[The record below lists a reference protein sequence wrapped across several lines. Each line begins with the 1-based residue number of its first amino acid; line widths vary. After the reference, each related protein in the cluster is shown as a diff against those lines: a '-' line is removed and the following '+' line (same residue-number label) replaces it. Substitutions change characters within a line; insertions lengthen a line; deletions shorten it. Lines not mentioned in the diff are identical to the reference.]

1 MAMTLLNNYRPW
13 VWCVCIGASLA
24 SLTAVAAE
32 QFASPLEAR
41 AAIDA
46 FTRSALSTQDVLA
59 QTVLHADLAG
69 SGQDDLVVLQVH
81 SNNARRVRLYRATAE
96 RYNNEAVVE
105 RDLPTDVIFADT
117 GSRQG
122 RDVLVLFSATQVFQF
137 DPVTGQSQT
146 LAEFT
151 SIYNNIVDKAL
162 PHFDMMRDLNDDGL
176 DDLIVPSFKGFSVF
190 IQQPSG
196 EFTAAVSMAAP
207 SVMEMSYNEH
217 PWYKARKTYHA
228 DVNADGRDDLVFWVD
243 DEFRAY
249 LQQDDGFSAEPVLF
263 TPAVT
268 FEAEGYEGVS
278 MRMGGEDQS
287 NVLKKALFQ
296 FKDLDGDSRPELVTL
311 AVKSEGVFN
320 KQTTYEF
327 YRGQPL
333 KQGVP
338 QFSSTPDS
346 RIESKGVQ
354 FDMQEKDL
362 NNDGQLDIIVSSVE
376 LGLTKLVRA
385 LLTGAIRIDLGFYQ
399 MKDGVYPELPN
410 IVRTI
415 KATFSF
421 SSGDVFVP
429 TVLMADVT
437 GDGLADLLLQE
448 GDDELHIYLGEAT
461 DQLFA
466 DDPVEI
472 SVAMPRDPD
481 LVQVAD
487 LNHDGKQDLI
497 LALEVNGK
505 PDRVLVLI
513 KD

>member
-1 MAMTLLNNYRPW
+1 MTLLNNYRSL
-13 VWCVCIGASLA
+13 VCCVCFLSVACLFSPLA
-24 SLTAVAAE
+24 S
-32 QFASPLEAR
+32 S

-46 FTRSALSTQDVLA
+46 FTRSALSTQNVLA
-59 QTVLHADLAG
+59 QSVLHADLAG
-69 SGQDDLVVLQVH
+69 SGQDDLLVLQVQ
-81 SNNARRVRLYRATAE
+81 SNKVRRLRLYRAIAE
-96 RYNNEAVVE
+96 RYDNNALVV
-105 RDLPTDVIFADT
+105 RDLPADVIFVDT

-122 RDVLVLFSATQVFQF
+122 RDVLVLFSATQAYQF
-137 DPVTGQSQT
+137 DPVTGQRQT
-146 LAEFT
+146 LATFT
-151 SIYNNIVDKAL
+151 SIYNNVVDKAL
-162 PHFDMMRDLNDDGL
+162 PSVDMMRDLNNDGY
-176 DDLIVPSFKGFSVF
+176 DDLIVPGFTGFSVF
-190 IQQPSG
+190 IQQSSG
-196 EFTAAVSMAAP
+196 EFIAPVSMAAP
-207 SVMEMSYNEH
+207 PVMEMSYNEH
-217 PWYKARKTYHA
+217 PWYKARKTYHT
-228 DVNADGRDDLVFWVD
+228 DVNADGRDDLAFWVD
-243 DEFRAY
+243 DEFRVY
-249 LQQDDGFSAEPVLF
+249 LQQNSGFSAEPILF

-268 FEAEGYEGVS
+268 FEAEGYEGIS

-296 FKDLDGDSRPELVTL
+296 FKDLDGDRRPELVTL

-327 YRGQPL
+327 FRGLPL
-333 KQGVP
+333 KEGLP
-338 QFSSTPDS
+338 QFSTTPDS

-376 LGLTKLVRA
+376 LGLAKLVRA
-385 LLTGAIRIDLGFYQ
+385 LLTGTISIDLGFYQ
-399 MKDGVYPELPN
+399 MRDGVYPEVPN

-448 GDDELHIYLGEAT
+448 GDDELHIYPGEAT

-466 DDPVEI
+466 DVAVEV

-497 LALEVNGK
+497 LGLEVKGK
-505 PDRVLVLI
+505 PDQIIVLI